1 MSLFRV
7 TVQYLITTWE
17 DERSQTE
24 TPPQCLGSRAR
35 FLDWK
40 DTLADQCL
48 LLHARAI
55 RMQQARPPQSHPR
68 VGGGGG
74 GPRSD
79 QILANATVRLVVSV
93 AAKRARFV
101 STRSKTRLL
110 CFFRLIVSRLVAD
123 VVTVQY
129 STNSPKGS
137 QSSLQWCANR
147 LPAQVSPGSS
157 KQQHLGTFTY
167 GQQCSSYFL
176 PCSILCYGSGR
187 RMEQNPDSFK
197 EWHYAYE
204 TLDVKIDVWIQEQE
218 ERKR

>member
-35 FLDWK
+35 LLDWK

-79 QILANATVRLVVSV
+79 QILANATVRLVVVSV

-110 CFFRLIVSRLVAD
+110 SFFRLVVSRLVAD

-129 STNSPKGS
+129 TTVQIRRRDPSRLCNGARIDYQLRFPPGA
-137 QSSLQWCANR
+137 ANNNI
-147 LPAQVSPGSS
+147 SI
-157 KQQHLGTFTY
+157 LGTFTD
-167 GQQCSSYFL
+167 GRQCSSCFL
-176 PCSILCYGSGR
+176 PCSVLCYGSGR
-187 RMEQNPDSFK
+187 RMEQDQDSFK
-197 EWHYAYE
+197 EWQLCDRDFGCE
-204 TLDVKIDVWIQEQE
+204 D
-218 ERKR
+218 

>member
-7 TVQYLITTWE
+7 TVQYLISTWE

-79 QILANATVRLVVSV
+79 QILANATVRLVVVSV

-110 CFFRLIVSRLVAD
+110 SFFRLVVSRLVAD
-123 VVTVQY
+123 VVTLQYTTVQIRRRDPSRLCNGARIDY
-129 STNSPKGS
+129 QLRFPPGAANNNISAL
-137 QSSLQWCANR
+137 SLTDNNVLLIFCLAVFFATAREEGWSKIRTRSRSGTMHTR
-147 LPAQVSPGSS
+147 LW
-157 KQQHLGTFTY
+157 
-167 GQQCSSYFL
+167 
-176 PCSILCYGSGR
+176 
-187 RMEQNPDSFK
+187 M
-197 EWHYAYE
+197 
-204 TLDVKIDVWIQEQE
+204 
-218 ERKR
+218 

>member
-1 MSLFRV
+1 MPSPPCSCN
-7 TVQYLITTWE
+7 THAA
-17 DERSQTE
+17 SQT
-24 TPPQCLGSRAR
+24 TSKPPQGGWGRRWPAKRSNSRECDCTPR
-35 FLDWK
+35 
-40 DTLADQCL
+40 
-48 LLHARAI
+48 R
-55 RMQQARPPQSHPR
+55 R
-68 VGGGGG
+68 VGGGQKGSFRFDAIQDSTLEFFPSCCLSACRG
-74 GPRSD
+74 RCD
-79 QILANATVRLVVSV
+79 TTVH
-93 AAKRARFV
+93 
-101 STRSKTRLL
+101 
-110 CFFRLIVSRLVAD
+110 
-123 VVTVQY
+123 Y